1 MAAAGTG
8 KVTLS
13 VIKADVGG
21 WVGHSTCYPDML
33 ALARKI
39 MQKAV
44 DRGLLIDGQVLN
56 VGDDVELIMTHERG
70 DNNTEI
76 HKFAWDTFMELTALA
91 KKLKLYGAGQD
102 MLADAFSGNV
112 KGMGPGVAEFSFVER
127 KSEPILIFMA
137 DKTSPGA
144 WNLPLFRIFG
154 DPFNTAGLVI
164 DPSMHRG
171 FRFRVLDVVE
181 NKEWILSCPEDMYDL
196 LVLAG
201 ATGRYVIENI
211 YRKKDNEVAAVA
223 SSQRLGL
230 IAGRYVGKDDP
241 VMVVRCQSGFPAVG
255 EALEPFAFPHMVEG
269 WMRGSHHG
277 PLMPCAFKDAIPSR
291 FDGPPRVICA
301 GYQLTNGK
309 LLGPMDMFADVAFD
323 EARKKAN
330 EIADYLRRHGP
341 FEPHR
346 LGLHEMEYTTMPQV
360 MAFIFEKS
368 AIPRRSDLEEQLKKF
383 YPHLR
388 ELRVVDPGLKDLDAI
403 QKTVAREAAYYL
415 EEIAWSGAKIGLSG
429 GKTIYYMI
437 TYLEPERLTGLQLYP
452 LTLTGILSM
461 PGLTANALV
470 GMMSTKYPDAAAFNL
485 PTIPGCSHEE
495 YEKQMAANPGLLKT
509 YKEIRD
515 VDIMVLGVGYLTGPL
530 HGFRALAQEELG
542 LTAADLEAKGIVG
555 EINHIPINAQGEP
568 LLDED
573 PDLARLTRRVI
584 GVGPAELRERA
595 ARADSF
601 VIAVAGGLEKA
612 EVLKACLKGKYFN
625 VLITDAF
632 VAEALVQLT
641 KLKERLLAHQAEDL
655 G

>member
-1 MAAAGTG
+1 MGIAG
-8 KVTLS
+8 KITLS

-21 WVGHSTCYPDML
+21 WVGHSTCHPDMT
-33 ALARKI
+33 ALAREI
-39 MQKAV
+39 VQKAV
-44 DRGLLIDGQVLN
+44 SRGFLIDGQVLN
-56 VGDDVELIMTHERG
+56 VGDDAELIMTHERG
-70 DNNTEI
+70 ENDSEV

-112 KGMGPGVAEFSFVER
+112 KGMGPGVAELVFAER

-154 DPFNTAGLVI
+154 DPFNTIGLVI
-164 DPSMHRG
+164 DPNMHRG

-181 NKEWILSCPEDMYDL
+181 HKEWILSCPEDMYDL
-196 LVLAG
+196 LVLVG

-211 YRKKDNEVAAVA
+211 YRKKDNEVAAAA

-241 VMVVRCQSGFPAVG
+241 VMICRCQSGFPAVG
-255 EALEPFAFPHMVEG
+255 EVLEPFAFPHLVEG

-301 GYQLTNGK
+301 GYQLTEGK

-323 EARKKAN
+323 EARKQAN
-330 EIADYLRRHGP
+330 RVADYMRRHGP

-368 AIPRRSDLEEQLKKF
+368 AIPRRGDLEEQVKNL

-388 ELRVVDPGLKDLDAI
+388 ELRVIDPGIKDLDAI

-415 EEIAWSGAKIGLSG
+415 EEIAVSGARIGLSG
-429 GKTIYYMI
+429 GKTLYHLIN
-437 TYLEPERLTGLQLYP
+437 YLEPERLTGLHLYP
-452 LTLTGILSM
+452 LTLTGVLTT

-485 PTIPGCSHEE
+485 PTIPGSSREE
-495 YEKQMAANPGLLKT
+495 YEKQMAANPELFKI
-509 YKEIRD
+509 YREIED
-515 VDIMVLGVGYLTGPL
+515 VDIMLLGVGYLTGPL
-530 HGFRALAQEELG
+530 LGFRALAQQELNLTAEELQ
-542 LTAADLEAKGIVG
+542 AKGMVG
-555 EINHIPINAQGEP
+555 EINHIPIDAQGEP
-568 LLDED
+568 MLNED

-584 GVGPAELRERA
+584 GVGAAALRERA
-595 ARADSF
+595 ARSDRY
-601 VIAVAGGLEKA
+601 VVAVAGGLEKQEA
-612 EVLKACLKGKYFN
+612 IRASLKGKYFN
-625 VLITDAF
+625 VLITDAY
-632 VAEALVQLT
+632 VAEALV
-641 KLKERLLAHQAEDL
+641 A
-655 G
+655 

>member
-1 MAAAGTG
+1 MASAD
-8 KVTLS
+8 KITLS

-21 WVGHSTCYPDML
+21 WVGHSTCHPEMM
-33 ALARKI
+33 ALAREI
-39 MQKAV
+39 VQKAV
-44 DRGLLIDGQVLN
+44 DQGMLVDGQVLN
-56 VGDDVELIMTHERG
+56 VGDDAELIMTHTRG
-70 DNNTEI
+70 ENDAEV

-112 KGMGPGVAEFSFVER
+112 KGMGPGVAELVFEER

-154 DPFNTAGLVI
+154 DPFNTIGLVI
-164 DPSMHRG
+164 DPNMHRG

-196 LVLAG
+196 LVLVG

-211 YRKKDNEVAAVA
+211 YRKRDNEVAAAA

-241 VMVVRCQSGFPAVG
+241 VMIVRCQSGFPAVG
-255 EALEPFAFPHMVEG
+255 EVLEPFAFPHLVEG

-323 EARKKAN
+323 EARKQAN
-330 EIADYLRRHGP
+330 KIADYMRRHGP

-368 AIPRRSDLEEQLKKF
+368 AIPRRGDLEEQLKKL

-388 ELRVVDPGLKDLDAI
+388 ELRVVDPGIKDMGAI

-415 EEIAWSGAKIGLSG
+415 EEITPSGARIGLSG
-429 GKTIYYMI
+429 GKTIYQMI
-437 TYLEPERLTGLQLYP
+437 TYLEPERLTGLHLYP
-452 LTLTGILSM
+452 LTLTGILTM

-485 PTIPGCSHEE
+485 PTMPGASREE
-495 YEKQMAANPGLLKT
+495 YERRMAANPDLLKT
-509 YKEIRD
+509 YQEIWE

-530 HGFRALAQEELG
+530 PGFRALAQQELG
-542 LTAADLEAKGIVG
+542 LTAEELKAKGMVG

-568 LLDED
+568 LLNTD
-573 PDLARLTRRVI
+573 PDLEKLTRRVV
-584 GVGPAELRERA
+584 GVGPGELRERA
-595 ARADSF
+595 ARPDRF
-601 VIAVAGGLEKA
+601 VVAVAGGLEKT
-612 EVLKACLKGKYFN
+612 ESIRACLKGKYFN
-625 VLITDAF
+625 VLITDAYA
-632 VAEALVQLT
+632 AEALVQ
-641 KLKERLLAHQAEDL
+641 

>member
-1 MAAAGTG
+1 MGTAG
-8 KVTLS
+8 KITLS

-21 WVGHSTCYPDML
+21 WVGHSTCHPDMM
-33 ALARKI
+33 ALAREI
-39 MQKAV
+39 VQKAV
-44 DRGLLIDGQVLN
+44 DRGMLIDGQVLN
-56 VGDDVELIMTHERG
+56 VGDDAELIMTHERG
-70 DNNTEI
+70 ENNAEI

-91 KKLKLYGAGQD
+91 KKMKLYGAGQD

-112 KGMGPGVAEFSFVER
+112 KGMGPGVAELVFEER

-154 DPFNTAGLVI
+154 DPFNSIGLVI
-164 DPSMHRG
+164 DPNMHRG

-181 NKEWILSCPEDMYDL
+181 HKEWILSCPEDMYDL
-196 LVLAG
+196 LVLVG

-211 YRKKDNEVAAVA
+211 YRKKDNEVAAAA

-241 VMVVRCQSGFPAVG
+241 VMIVRCQSGFPAVG
-255 EALEPFAFPHMVEG
+255 EVLEPFAFPHLVEG

-323 EARKKAN
+323 EARKEAN
-330 EIADYLRRHGP
+330 RVANYMRRHGP

-368 AIPRRSDLEEQLKKF
+368 AIPRRGDLEEQLKKL

-388 ELRVVDPGLKDLDAI
+388 ELRVVDPGIKDLGAI

-429 GKTIYYMI
+429 GKTLYSLI
-437 TYLEPERLTGLQLYP
+437 TYLEPERLTGLHLYP
-452 LTLTGILSM
+452 LTLTPILTM
-461 PGLTANALV
+461 PGLTANAMV
-470 GMMSTKYPDAAAFNL
+470 GMMSTKYPDATAYTL
-485 PTIPGCSHEE
+485 PTIPVKTKEE
-495 YEKQMAANPGLLKT
+495 YEKQMAANPKLQQI
-509 YKEIRD
+509 YREIWD
-515 VDIMVLGVGYLTGPL
+515 VDIMVLGIGYLTGPMP
-530 HGFRALAQEELG
+530 GFRAFADQEMG
-542 LTAADLEAKGIVG
+542 LTAEDLKKKGVVG
-555 EINHIPINAQGEP
+555 EINHTPIDARGEP
-568 LLDED
+568 MLDGKDKE
-573 PDLARLTRRVI
+573 LAALTRRVI
-584 GVGPAELRERA
+584 GVGALELRERA
-595 ARADSF
+595 ARADRY
-601 VIAVAGGLEKA
+601 VVAVAGGLEKA
-612 EVLKACLKGKYFN
+612 QAIRACLKGKYFN
-625 VLITDAF
+625 VLVTDAY
-632 VAEALVQLT
+632 VAEALLQ
-641 KLKERLLAHQAEDL
+641 K
-655 G
+655 